1 MEQKFGEVKLNI
13 IKVLSDGKSHSINDI
28 HEEVNKLVGKE
39 VSKSNICT
47 SISQLVNKE
56 GIINRQGV
64 GQYKLINKE
73 ALNLLKETEAKEKTV
88 EKKELQMKNEITI
101 GEVINYC
108 ELWQEQLNDEL
119 SYSMSK
125 EKFISNGKIIE
136 LNKKYISDLKKIFKK
151 EF

>member
-1 MEQKFGEVKLNI
+1 
-13 IKVLSDGKSHSINDI
+13 
-28 HEEVNKLVGKE
+28 
-39 VSKSNICT
+39 
-47 SISQLVNKE
+47 
-56 GIINRQGV
+56 
-64 GQYKLINKE
+64 
-73 ALNLLKETEAKEKTV
+73 
-88 EKKELQMKNEITI
+88 MKNEITI

-136 LNKKYISDLKKIFKK
+136 LNKKYISDLKKILKK